1 MNENEVLNTEIV
13 ATSMGALETL
23 EKASIDTQIAT
34 AKQYPRSLA
43 RFKENA
49 IAVATLDEETAAS
62 CIYRRPVGE
71 EWNPVTKK
79 KEQKYAEGLSVRM
92 AEIVAA
98 SYGNLRV
105 GARIVE
111 QTERQVVAQGIAHD
125 LESNFLSTS
134 EVVESTMTSDKN
146 GKPKP
151 YSERMRIVV
160 AKAALAKARRDA
172 IFQVMPRAL
181 AKPVEKA
188 VKELLFGNSASIT
201 KWRNTI
207 SAWVKTLGISEK
219 RVWAALNIEGADDLK
234 QSEIEILIGI
244 KTALQNGDTDLDT
257 AFPELENSGNFMQP
271 VKKAKTIETPQTDN
285 TKSAS
290 KEKAAENVTTATAE
304 VISEGQKQRLVAI
317 AEQNELSKDEMSF
330 LCYSVAGVNNL
341 EEIPKAKYN
350 DVVSAYEE
358 AEPGKVI
365 PA

>member
-1 MNENEVLNTEIV
+1 MSDVEVLNTEIV

-125 LESNFLSTS
+125 LESNYLSTS

-151 YSERMRIVV
+151 YSERMRITV

-219 RVWAALNIEGADDLK
+219 RVWAALNIGGADDLK
-234 QSEIEILIGI
+234 QSEIETLIGI

-271 VKKAKTIETPQTDN
+271 VKKAKTLTDN
-285 TKSAS
+285 TKSANE
-290 KEKAAENVTTATAE
+290 EKAVKNVTNATAD

-330 LCYSVAGVNNL
+330 LCYSVAGVNNMD
-341 EEIPKAKYN
+341 EIPKAKYN